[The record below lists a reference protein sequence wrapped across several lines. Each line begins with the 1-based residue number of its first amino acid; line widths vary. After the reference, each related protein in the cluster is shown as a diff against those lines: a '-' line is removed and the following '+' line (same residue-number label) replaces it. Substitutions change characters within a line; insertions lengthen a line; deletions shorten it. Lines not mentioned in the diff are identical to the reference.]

1 MKNLPLTIAVNDNN
15 LKFFT
20 RADFHQMGQ
29 CPIDGLGLFINR
41 DESLYK
47 PEWTENIILMSDFK
61 EKFKTGI
68 FSGAQKGIAGFIW
81 MIEILV
87 PVSFLTVLIEWSGLL
102 SHMEFLLQ
110 PLMGL
115 LYLPPAAALPIIVGM
130 LTGIYGGIAAMAV
143 LPFTVDQMTLIAI
156 FILISHNLIQEG
168 VIQGKSGLHPA
179 KATLFRLA
187 ASVITVVAAAQFL
200 ESTSEMNAAGAAY
213 GSGAEPLVAVLW
225 AWLVEM
231 LKLSLKIFAIIMG
244 LMILMGLMKS
254 FNMILYLVRL
264 FNPVLKAL
272 GLNGRVGILWLTA
285 VVFGIAYGGAVIVE
299 EAKAGNLTPEELKR
313 LHLSIGIN
321 HSMVEDPA
329 LFLPLGLSAFWLWIP
344 RLITAVVA
352 VHLLTLYARFRERQE
367 QKHSEIQPS

>member
-1 MKNLPLTIAVNDNN
+1 MTIAVNDNN
-15 LKFFT
+15 LNLFT
-20 RADFHQMGQ
+20 LADFHQMGQ
-29 CPIDGLGLFINR
+29 CPIDDLGLFTNR

-68 FSGAQKGIAGFIW
+68 YSGAQKGIAGFIW

-102 SHMEFLLQ
+102 SHMEFLLR

-200 ESTSEMNAAGAAY
+200 ESTSEMTAAGAAY
-213 GSGAEPLVAVLW
+213 GSGAEPLAAVLW

-231 LKLSLKIFAIIMG
+231 LKLSVKIFAIIMA

-285 VVFGIAYGGAVIVE
+285 VVFGIGYGGAVIVE
-299 EAKAGNLTPEELKR
+299 EAKAGNLTQEELKR